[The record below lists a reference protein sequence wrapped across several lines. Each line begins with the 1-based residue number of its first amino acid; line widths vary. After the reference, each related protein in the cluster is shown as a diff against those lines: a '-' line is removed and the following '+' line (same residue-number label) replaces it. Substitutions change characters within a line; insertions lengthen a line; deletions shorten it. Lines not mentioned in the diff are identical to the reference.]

1 MSDNT
6 AVKFLATDLLKKK
19 KKGWGVGWDGGE
31 VGDGCGERNRLLVRG
46 KVLNPQIYLESKS

>member
-6 AVKFLATDLLKKK
+6 AVKLLATDLLKKK
-19 KKGWGVGWDGGE
+19 GWRGGWDGGE

-46 KVLNPQIYLESKS
+46 KVLNPKIYLESKS

>member
-19 KKGWGVGWDGGE
+19 KKGGGLDGMGVRWGMDVGRETGCLYGGR
-31 VGDGCGERNRLLVRG
+31 C
-46 KVLNPQIYLESKS
+46 